1 MKEQAY
7 YEQVNNRSSKNLQ
20 NILSTL
26 PFFCTDFFN
35 GIETTSSL
43 ATRVAYA
50 YDLRTF
56 FEYIHENNAK
66 FSSIPIQEY
75 DISIL
80 NIVKPV
86 NIEEYLDYLNYY
98 KKGEIE
104 HTNDEQGKQR
114 KLATLRSFYNYFYKK
129 ELVEKNVPFFVSTPT
144 SHEKSI
150 VNLDSNEIVMLLN
163 EVEKGEKLTSKQQ
176 DFHAKTRIRDLAMFM
191 LILGTGIRVSECVG
205 LNIND
210 VDFKINGIKIYRKGG
225 NDVIVYFSK
234 EVEEVLK
241 RYIQDR
247 KYLDAL
253 EGYENALFLSIQKK
267 RITIRAVQKLVK
279 KYTNLITQSKTITP
293 HKLRSTYGTNLYRET
308 GDIYL
313 VADVLGHKDVQTT
326 KKLYTSLEE
335 ERRIQAANYVKLRN
349 N

>member
-7 YEQVNNRSSKNLQ
+7 YEQVNNKSSKNLQ

-26 PFFCTDFFN
+26 PLFCTDFFK

-56 FEYIHENNAK
+56 FEYLHENNTL
-66 FSSIPIQEY
+66 FSSIPIEEY
-75 DISIL
+75 DIKIL
-80 NIVKPV
+80 NVVKPID
-86 NIEEYLDYLNYY
+86 IEEYLDYLNYY

-104 HTNDEQGKQR
+104 HTNDDKGKQR
-114 KLATLRSFYNYFYKK
+114 KLATLRSFYNYFYKN
-129 ELVEKNVPFFVSTPT
+129 ELVEKNVPFFVSTPKL
-144 SHEKSI
+144 HEKSI

-163 EVEKGEKLTSKQQ
+163 EIEKGDKLTSKQL
-176 DFHAKTRIRDLAMFM
+176 DYHAKTRSRDLAMFM

-210 VDFKINGIKIYRKGG
+210 VDLKINGIKIYRKGG

-234 EVEEVLK
+234 EVEEVLR

-247 KYLDAL
+247 KHLDAL
-253 EGYENALFLSIQKK
+253 EGDENALFLSMQMK
-267 RITIRAVQKLVK
+267 RITIRAVEKLVK

-313 VADVLGHKDVQTT
+313 VADVLGHRDVQTT
-326 KKLYTSLEE
+326 KRLYSSLEE
-335 ERRIQAANYVKLRN
+335 ERRLKAANFVKLR
-349 N
+349 